1 MDGLILISGLL
12 GSLLLFD
19 VLAALFG
26 LDSRESIHDD
36 HVRGSARDA
45 WI

>member
-1 MDGLILISGLL
+1 MDGPIFVSALL
-12 GSLLLFD
+12 GLLLLFD

-26 LDSRESIHDD
+26 LDSRESIPDD
-36 HVRGSARDA
+36 HVRNSARDA

>member
-12 GSLLLFD
+12 GSLLLLD

-26 LDSRESIHDD
+26 LDIRESIPDD
-36 HVRGSARDA
+36 VRRSARDA